1 MLSYDKV
8 VTIEN
13 LIEVYKTV
21 RKNTRH
27 KDKIFIFELFFSCNI
42 ISIYNTLKSEKY
54 RHGRYNI
61 FIIKEPKYRLI
72 MSESMPDKIVN
83 HLVSTYFL
91 FPIIDSMLL
100 PINVATRPL
109 MGSGKGIEYVKKYIN
124 KLKYKH
130 DKIYIL
136 KCDIAKYF
144 YSIDQEIL
152 LEKLSKLIKEE
163 RVFNLVKGIITST
176 NYEYVND
183 CINKTVNKE
192 IERLSKLSIKDYQE
206 HVDKLKSIP
215 LYQKGKGLPIGN
227 MTSQILAVYY
237 LNDLDHYIKEKLK
250 IKYYVRYMDDFILFH
265 ENREYLKYCL
275 KEIEKKLME
284 VKLKLNNKTQI
295 LEIHHGFCFLGY
307 RFILK
312 DKKLLMLLNSDTKKR
327 VRKRVK
333 CVRENNPES
342 LDRTLASYNGYL
354 SRAASGSFRF
364 KHDLKV
370 KK

>member
-136 KCDIAKYF
+136 KCDIRKYF
-144 YSIDQEIL
+144 NSIDTNVLFEIM
-152 LEKLSKLIKEE
+152 KKYI
-163 RVFNLVKGIITST
+163 
-176 NYEYVND
+176 D
-183 CINKTVNKE
+183 
-192 IERLSKLSIKDYQE
+192 
-206 HVDKLKSIP
+206 DK
-215 LYQKGKGLPIGN
+215 
-227 MTSQILAVYY
+227 A
-237 LNDLDHYIKEKLK
+237 
-250 IKYYVRYMDDFILFH
+250 
-265 ENREYLKYCL
+265 
-275 KEIEKKLME
+275 
-284 VKLKLNNKTQI
+284 
-295 LEIHHGFCFLGY
+295 
-307 RFILK
+307 
-312 DKKLLMLLNSDTKKR
+312 LLNFTHQLIFEKR
-327 VRKRVK
+327 PFNTPAGITIRK
-333 CVRENNPES
+333 
-342 LDRTLASYNGYL
+342 LY
-354 SRAASGSFRF
+354 
-364 KHDLKV
+364 
-370 KK
+370 